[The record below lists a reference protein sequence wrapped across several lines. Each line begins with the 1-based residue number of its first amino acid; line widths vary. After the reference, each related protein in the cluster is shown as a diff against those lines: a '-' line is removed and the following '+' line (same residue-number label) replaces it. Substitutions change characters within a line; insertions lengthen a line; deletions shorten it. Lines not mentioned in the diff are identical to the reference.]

1 MSIKSYRTA
10 VTEQSATA
18 TDLGKIG
25 ERREEE
31 DGKGYILVK
40 AGEQINA
47 YMCVEVSA
55 YDSATNEITVAKA
68 SAALQVAGVNPLG
81 GTAIV
86 SGNYFWMQVGGVVTC
101 FANATTTAV
110 TLGSPVIQKTTD
122 GWIEDYVAADVT
134 GPIGVALGAATS
146 GTVQILLQLG

>member
-31 DGKGYILVK
+31 EGKVYYLVK

-47 YMCVEVSA
+47 YQCVEVSA
-55 YDSATNEITVAKA
+55 YDAATNEITIAKA
-68 SAALQVAGVNPLG
+68 SATLQVAGVNSLG
-81 GTAIV
+81 NASVI
-86 SGNYFWMQVGGVVTC
+86 SGNYFWMQVAGVVTC
-101 FANATTTAV
+101 FANANGTTIG
-110 TLGSPVIQKTTD
+110 LPVIQKTTD
-122 GWIEDYVAADVT
+122 GWIEDYGAADVT
-134 GPIGVALGAATS
+134 GPIGVALETADSDTAA
-146 GTVQILLQLG
+146 VLLQLG